1 MDHAVSLV
9 QAYLHV
15 NGYFT
20 VAEYPVLARLP
31 EGGFQSA
38 TDIDLL
44 ALRLCSAG
52 GFASAG
58 PAEPFEPDPELAI
71 PRATA
76 DLLIVEVKEGRAELN
91 RGAKD
96 PAILEAVLARSGLP
110 ADGGREKAFRQ
121 LARRGATTWPGD
133 VSVRM
138 LAFGSVVD
146 PKIVKG
152 FRAIS
157 LPHVTRY
164 MTDYIANNWDA
175 LRHAQIRQEA
185 FGLLALLEQVRR
197 ATPPEATSAGPDS
210 GGGVRVPHGEL
221 G

>member
-20 VAEYPVLARLP
+20 VAESPVLTSLP
-31 EGGFQSA
+31 GGGFQSA

-44 ALRLCSAG
+44 ALRLCNAG
-52 GFASAG
+52 GIASAG
-58 PAEPFEPDPELAI
+58 ERVDQPFEPDPELAI

-91 RGAKD
+91 RGASD
-96 PAILEAVLARSGLP
+96 PSVLAAVLSRSGLEP
-110 ADGGREKAFRQ
+110 YEGQDRALRE
-121 LARRGATTWPGD
+121 LARRGKTRWRSD

-157 LPHVTRY
+157 LPHVTAY
-164 MTDYIANNWDA
+164 LESYISENWDA

-197 ATPPEATSAGPDS
+197 VTPPADDDRPPAE
-210 GGGVRVPHGEL
+210 EE
-221 G
+221 

>member
-20 VAEYPVLARLP
+20 VAEYPVLASIP
-31 EGGFQSA
+31 GGGYQSA

-52 GFASAG
+52 GIASAG
-58 PAEPFEPDPELAI
+58 DQGRQAEPFEPDPELAI

-91 RGAKD
+91 RGARD
-96 PAILEAVLARSGLP
+96 PAILAAVLSRAGLAP
-110 ADGGREKAFRQ
+110 FDGQDRCFREIE
-121 LARRGATTWPGD
+121 RRGETRWAGD

-157 LPHVTRY
+157 LPHVTRF
-164 MTDYIANNWDA
+164 MTEYIATNWDA

-197 ATPPEATSAGPDS
+197 VKTPES
-210 GGGVRVPHGEL
+210 EE
-221 G
+221 